1 MNADDEK
8 TASDAPLL
16 HYEQV
21 GFRATAGEPFLFQSL
36 DFSLRPGERILLT
49 GPVSCG
55 KSSALKLALGTLAPT
70 TGRVRLWDRDPATLS
85 RTKLNVLRRRLG
97 YVPSRGELLSNL
109 TLYENLVL
117 PLRYHRTYSEKDVRR
132 KAADALA
139 WFGAGQLPSVMAP
152 LTDRR
157 LQRKVALARALILD
171 PAFLLLDDPT
181 HGFSEAVARELWNC
195 LADACDARNLA
206 VLATA
211 QDHESARGLEAR
223 VIKLSSE
230 WSGDMASE
238 PAAGAQNR
246 AESSR

>member
-1 MNADDEK
+1 M
-8 TASDAPLL
+8 
-16 HYEQV
+16 
-21 GFRATAGEPFLFQSL
+21 
-36 DFSLRPGERILLT
+36 
-49 GPVSCG
+49 
-55 KSSALKLALGTLAPT
+55 
-70 TGRVRLWDRDPATLS
+70 
-85 RTKLNVLRRRLG
+85 
-97 YVPSRGELLSNL
+97 

-157 LQRKVALARALILD
+157 LQRKVALARALIMD

-195 LADACDARNLA
+195 LAEACNARNLA

-211 QDHESARGLEAR
+211 QDHEPALDLDAQVIELSA
-223 VIKLSSE
+223 KLS
-230 WSGDMASE
+230 GDLAPE

-246 AESSR
+246 AES

>member
-1 MNADDEK
+1 MNADAEK
-8 TASDAPLL
+8 TDSDAPLL
-16 HYEQV
+16 RYERV
-21 GFRATAGEPFLFQSL
+21 GFRVNDGEPFLFQGL

-49 GPVSCG
+49 GPVSGG
-55 KSSALKLALGTLAPT
+55 KSTALKFALGALAPT
-70 TGRVRLWDRDPATLS
+70 TGRVRLWGRDPATLS
-85 RTKLNVLRRRLG
+85 RTKLNVFRRRLG

-109 TLYENLVL
+109 TLYENLTL
-117 PLRYHRTYSEKDVRR
+117 PLRYHREYSEKDVRR

-139 WFGAGQLPSVMAP
+139 WFGAGQLPPVMAP

-223 VIKLSSE
+223 VIELSAE
-230 WSGDMASE
+230 QSGDLAPE
-238 PAAGAQNR
+238 PAANMET
-246 AESSR
+246 ES